1 MIEEGVIH
9 SVIGGDGAG
18 KSTLLRVLAG
28 LDVGQ
33 TGTVRLPAPARIGF
47 VPSAGG
53 IFGDLTVL
61 ENLEFV
67 ADAYRLR
74 GWRPRADM
82 LLDRMA
88 LDTLVDRIA
97 GRMSGGQRRKLAGIM
112 ALLSQPDLVV
122 LDELTTGIDPVS
134 RMELWRLIAGA
145 ATGGA
150 AVDRVDVVP
159 RRSRTG
165 RVGPAAAPRSH
176 AARAGT
182 RDRSRRPSRARSPKS
197 CATPSDR
204 RLAWRRGRAWRQW
217 DPERTDGGDRV
228 TLEDRGDRLRTHP
241 ESATP
246 MNPVDATDV
255 TRTFGALT
263 AVDGVSISVRSG
275 EVVGLL
281 GANGAG
287 KTTLIKMILGLLR
300 PTAGR
305 ILLFG
310 RPQARELRARI
321 GYVPQDLEL

>member
-1 MIEEGVIH
+1 MTWEVRDLTVAFGATTALDAVDLVIEEGVIH

-150 AVDRVDVVP
+150 AVVASTSYLDEAERAGSVLLLHHGHMLASGD
-159 RRSRTG
+159 
-165 RVGPAAAPRSH
+165 PRSIT
-176 AARAGT
+176 AAVPGSIT
-182 RDRSRRPSRARSPKS
+182 D

-204 RLAWRRGRAWRQW
+204 RLAWRRAA
-217 DPERTDGGDRV
+217 PGG
-228 TLEDRGDRLRTHP
+228 
-241 ESATP
+241 
-246 MNPVDATDV
+246 
-255 TRTFGALT
+255 
-263 AVDGVSISVRSG
+263 SG
-275 EVVGLL
+275 TQN
-281 GANGAG
+281 A
-287 KTTLIKMILGLLR
+287 
-300 PTAGR
+300 PTAAIASR
-305 ILLFG
+305 SKDAAIVF
-310 RPQARELRARI
+310 ELTRNR
-321 GYVPQDLEL
+321 QRR